1 MNTLVPIKR
10 NGHLRPSLFEFPS
23 MDTWFNDIFADTIT
37 TKPSVNVIEND
48 TDFII
53 DVATPGFSKSDF
65 NIELNGDKLEISAES
80 THENNEENVNYRK
93 REFSYSSFKRSF
105 TLPQHAIVDK
115 ISADYVDGILKVSI
129 PKQEN
134 KSLPN
139 SRRIEIG

>member
-23 MDTWFNDIFADTIT
+23 MDTWFNDIFADTVT

-48 TDFII
+48 KNFII
-53 DVATPGFSKSDF
+53 DVATPGFNKSDF

-80 THENNEENVNYRK
+80 TNENNEENINYKK

-105 TLPQHAIVDK
+105 TLPNNVASNK
-115 ISADYVDGILKVSI
+115 ISAEYVDGILKVSI
-129 PKQEN
+129 PKNNN
-134 KSLPN
+134 KSSPN
-139 SRRIEIG
+139 RRIEIG